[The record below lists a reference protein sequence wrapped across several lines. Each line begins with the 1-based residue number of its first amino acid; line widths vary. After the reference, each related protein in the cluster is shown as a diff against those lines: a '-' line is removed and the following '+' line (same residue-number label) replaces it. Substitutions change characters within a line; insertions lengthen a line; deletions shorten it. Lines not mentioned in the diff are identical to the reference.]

1 MQTLGLT
8 TISVRDFIRDYRATM
23 NNVVASGFPVVIT
36 NRQTPQVAI
45 VSMKTLQETE
55 NKIALDKTRNLLE
68 MAKEAER
75 VARKYN
81 IKGPKDLST
90 NHDKYTWGPYE

>member
-1 MQTLGLT
+1 MQIPGLT
-8 TISVRDFIRDYRATM
+8 TISVRDFIRDYKTTM

-45 VSMKTLQETE
+45 VNMRTLQETE
-55 NKIALDKTRNLLE
+55 NRIALEKTRNLLE

-75 VARKYN
+75 ISKKYN
-81 IKGPKDLST
+81 IKGPKDLSI